1 MDCINFCII
10 WKAIKICMVDLAPG
24 PSVGRLPHHLLEL
37 SLPCPLVD
45 GKGRSGRGG
54 LSDVPEQHTHIV
66 HHAGQGCLSR
76 PPAVVHGSP
85 RDVCFPEE
93 GGKTENAWQGWQGP
107 PGRAVSTLPL
117 GKPRQFLCALLHSAS
132 PSAPA
137 IFQTCLETGERRP
150 VDLKEPRVAEQTCPQ
165 HQVLGCWRGQH
176 AEIVGKST
184 SCSLQVAWVVGGHG
198 KQGLSKDLTLG
209 RALGDE

>member
-150 VDLKEPRVAEQTCPQ
+150 VDQVCPSRSPGSLNRLV
-165 HQVLGCWRGQH
+165 HST
-176 AEIVGKST
+176 KSWDAGVDGMLR
-184 SCSLQVAWVVGGHG
+184 S
-198 KQGLSKDLTLG
+198 LG
-209 RALGDE
+209 RALHAPCKWRG